1 MGHYSA
7 VLQNLDGGAYE
18 CAMIEPVR
26 FTENYKKFVDLDE
39 RLKRNNKIWDL
50 DRERVIFTKKRGYK
64 WQKED
69 KEESE
74 GRKQSEESADKTGG
88 DIQLGEDEMIV
99 KKENWKKM
107 EEELGNLRKEVKK
120 VKELEKEVDRL
131 KGLVVEE
138 EDKVVVPEKSME
150 TLRDDID
157 CLKRKF
163 DQVMEGEEPDGS
175 GISSGGKGATPKKSR
190 AHDPDKPP
198 DAAISKLFRGKRV
211 DRKRE
216 IAEDLP
222 ELEKGSTVCPV
233 CKEDY
238 CTPNAIVAHYSKFHK
253 NEYLYHC
260 GQCGKGFMSPLGYR
274 LHMKGHNEDE
284 RLPCEEDECKK
295 AKKTFG
301 SESALKKHMKEQH
314 PTEEQK
320 KLMVNIR
327 CQFCK

>member
-1 MGHYSA
+1 
-7 VLQNLDGGAYE
+7 
-18 CAMIEPVR
+18 
-26 FTENYKKFVDLDE
+26 
-39 RLKRNNKIWDL
+39 
-50 DRERVIFTKKRGYK
+50 
-64 WQKED
+64 
-69 KEESE
+69 
-74 GRKQSEESADKTGG
+74 
-88 DIQLGEDEMIV
+88 MIV
-99 KKENWKKM
+99 KKENWNKM
-107 EEELGNLRKEVKK
+107 EEKLGNLRKEVEK

-163 DQVMEGEEPDGS
+163 DQVTEGEEPDGS

-238 CTPNAIVAHYSKFHK
+238 CTSNAIVAHYSKFHK
-253 NEYLYHC
+253 NEYLYHW
-260 GQCGKGFMSPLGYR
+260 
-274 LHMKGHNEDE
+274 
-284 RLPCEEDECKK
+284 
-295 AKKTFG
+295 
-301 SESALKKHMKEQH
+301 
-314 PTEEQK
+314 
-320 KLMVNIR
+320 
-327 CQFCK
+327 